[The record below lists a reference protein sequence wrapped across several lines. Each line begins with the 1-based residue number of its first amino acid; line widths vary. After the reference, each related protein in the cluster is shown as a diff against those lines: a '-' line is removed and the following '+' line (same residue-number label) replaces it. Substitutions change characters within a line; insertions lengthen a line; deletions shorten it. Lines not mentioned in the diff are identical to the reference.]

1 MRVLVALLVL
11 LALSCATCRTDDD
24 VVENKRCMPVG
35 TDPNRDCVKGYE
47 CRCEQGDCFCRKV
60 QALAP
65 SPSAPARSDG
75 S

>member
-1 MRVLVALLVL
+1 MRFIVTLLLL
-11 LALSCATCRTDDD
+11 LATSGAACRTDDD

-35 TDPNRDCVKGYE
+35 NDPNRDCVKGYE

-60 QALAP
+60 QGLTPFP
-65 SPSAPARSDG
+65 SPVRSDG